1 MKPKLTKK
9 TVAEIQSAIDSLNT
23 GIGFILA
30 QKTYI
35 VRETSLASFPADTWT
50 SGIGIKGIAIT
61 KEIGSELCGVF
72 NARSKLQQ
80 MITPVLTEEI
90 PCA

>member
-9 TVAEIQSAIDSLNT
+9 TVSEIQSVIASLDT
-23 GIGFILA
+23 GIAFILA
-30 QKTYI
+30 QKTHI
-35 VRETSLASFPADTWT
+35 VRETNLASFPADTWT
-50 SGIGIKGIAIT
+50 SGVGVKGLAIT

-80 MITPVLTEEI
+80 MITPVLIEEF